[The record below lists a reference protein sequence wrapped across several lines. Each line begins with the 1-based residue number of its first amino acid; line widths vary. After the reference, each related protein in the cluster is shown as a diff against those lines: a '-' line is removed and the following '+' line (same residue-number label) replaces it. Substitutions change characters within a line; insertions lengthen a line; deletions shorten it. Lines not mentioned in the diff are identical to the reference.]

1 MQLVPE
7 KKKKSKTSRSS
18 IRLMVVEFFSWLAGK
33 QERVCGGDWVCAEAV
48 SALGHANLVPR
59 AEAGPWVE
67 QYLGLGKQT
76 ASFVVQDFFWC

>member
-1 MQLVPE
+1 
-7 KKKKSKTSRSS
+7 
-18 IRLMVVEFFSWLAGK
+18 MVVEFFSWLAGK